1 MAKIAVFNQKGG
13 VGKTTTSLNVS
24 AALARRGFRPLSI
37 DLDPQSHLSQICG
50 TAADAADQSIFSF
63 YERARPLAELIR
75 VGNGGWEV
83 IPAHVE
89 LSKVDSQFG
98 KGHNVLNKLNSGIL
112 KEQLNTGRPI
122 VIDCCPLL
130 GVLSL
135 NAIFAADRILVPV
148 SADYLAVK
156 GVMQVERTLK
166 ALEHV
171 LRKRLPRRYVM
182 TRFDGRR
189 KMSWEIYNSITERF
203 GAELCETRISESVSV
218 AESPAVNQDVFSHA
232 PGSRGAND
240 YEALISELESSGF
253 LS

>member
-63 YERARPLAELIR
+63 YERSRPLAELIR

-166 ALEHV
+166 ALEQV

-189 KMSWEIYNSITERF
+189 KMSWDIYNSITERF

-240 YEALISELESSGF
+240 YEALISELESTGF

>member
-50 TAADAADQSIFSF
+50 IAADAADQSIFSF

-189 KMSWEIYNSITERF
+189 KMSWDIYNSITEHF
-203 GAELCETRISESVSV
+203 GADLCQTRISESVSV
-218 AESPAVNQDVFSHA
+218 AESPAVNRDVFSHA

-240 YEALISELESSGF
+240 YEALISELESTGF

>member
-24 AALARRGFRPLSI
+24 AALARRGFCPLSI

-189 KMSWEIYNSITERF
+189 KMSWDIYNSITERF

-240 YEALISELESSGF
+240 YEALISELESTGF
-253 LS
+253 LA

>member
-50 TAADAADQSIFSF
+50 TAADAAEQSIFSF

-98 KGHNVLNKLNSGIL
+98 KGHNVLNRLNSGIL

-189 KMSWEIYNSITERF
+189 KMSWDIYNSITERF
-203 GAELCETRISESVSV
+203 GDELCETRISESVSV
-218 AESPAVNQDVFSHA
+218 AESPAANQDVFSHA
-232 PGSRGAND
+232 PGSRGATD
-240 YEALISELESSGF
+240 YEALISELESTGF

>member
-24 AALARRGFRPLSI
+24 AALARRGCRPLSI

-50 TAADAADQSIFSF
+50 TAADAADESIFSF
-63 YERARPLAELIR
+63 YERSRPLAELIR

-98 KGHNVLNKLNSGIL
+98 KGHSVLNKLNAGIL

-135 NAIFAADRILVPV
+135 SAIFAADRILVPV

-166 ALEHV
+166 ALEQV

-189 KMSWEIYNSITERF
+189 KMSWEIYNSIAEHF
-203 GAELCETRISESVSV
+203 GAELCATRISESVSV
-218 AESPAVNQDVFSHA
+218 AESPATNQDVFRHA
-232 PGSRGAND
+232 PGSRGARD
-240 YEALISELESSGF
+240 YEALISELESTGF

>member
-89 LSKVDSQFG
+89 LSKVDSQYG
-98 KGHNVLNKLNSGIL
+98 KGHNVLNRLNSGIL

-189 KMSWEIYNSITERF
+189 KMSWDIFNSITEHF
-203 GAELCETRISESVSV
+203 GDEVCETRISESVSV
-218 AESPAVNQDVFSHA
+218 AGSPAANQDVFSHA

-240 YEALISELESSGF
+240 YEALISELESTGF